1 MVQSRIDRCYTTT
14 CRKIDG
20 CYTVHSFSVGVYMM
34 LSKEITRVVED
45 SISRE
50 LRFLIDSG
58 VAVETEWKFKRV
70 TGEMSGEIGELSLL
84 LVEEYQKR
92 FSIISLLYLVSKS
105 ELDEQLTLTGVA
117 FASGYVDEIL
127 RKMYLV
133 CRHRDGKLEGNV
145 LRRLY
150 REGDAVFCHPDD
162 FLRVVE
168 ELSGVE
174 ELLDYIYVDRRV
186 PRGYVYLI
194 PKKSVLLLP
203 TRVVS
208 EHTDGKL
215 IIDISKGYAIRDTE
229 KIQLVRL

>member
-1 MVQSRIDRCYTTT
+1 LTDVIQQPVGKLTDVIRFTL
-14 CRKIDG
+14 
-20 CYTVHSFSVGVYMM
+20 SFGVYMM

-70 TGEMSGEIGELSLL
+70 TGEMSGEIGEL

-105 ELDEQLTLTGVA
+105 ELDDQLTLTGVV
-117 FASGYVDEIL
+117 FASGYVDEIF
-127 RKMYLV
+127 RKMSLV
-133 CRHRDGKLEGNV
+133 CRHRRLEDNE
-145 LRRLY
+145 LRELY
-150 REGDAVFCHPDD
+150 REGDVVFCHPDD

-168 ELSGVE
+168 ELSGIE
-174 ELLDYIYVDRRV
+174 KLLDYIYVDRRV

-203 TRVVS
+203 TRVES

-215 IIDISKGYAIRDTE
+215 IIDISKGYAFRDTE
-229 KIQLVRL
+229 KIQIVRIP